1 MSDSEQ
7 VYQSEIFPKLT
18 VVIIYPES
26 ERYALLSK
34 QFEKSGHAFLLRDHD
49 MMVVDGD
56 AVGQSWFTPDHL
68 LVIQAHEAGHYMAGH
83 AGDAHA
89 ARDEAIERE
98 ADWLGYNLLKRKGE
112 TSAADLHSQEYEARY
127 DAPPGDH
134 DELMA
139 HLQKHLG
146 ESIQEK
152 KLRGYVRE
160 LLVEEKVLALGRC
173 FPFAYQ
179 KAEEWF
185 EAHFTKGGPGRRPKR
200 HPDLNDKS
208 KFKVVHGTVTD
219 KWKDPPKP
227 IVHGWVE
234 MGDLVFDDQT
244 KYTKPDGIAREFYYD
259 MYQPDPQ
266 NEYTAEEVLNNC
278 AKYGGEGPWNEEL
291 HATMLK
297 RDAWLDEGRLL
308 REFEDISPE
317 SERHPRHLKTVGQV
331 LDLIQRLQDE
341 TDKGGL
347 ATRIKSVGVEFAKV
361 AMGEIPIVG
370 GALGAADGLYAM
382 YQAGK
387 DDTVHSWDE
396 LEEYPILNRMDMHP
410 TLARHLD
417 PVTLRKIDNAY
428 QEYLGT
434 LSRAT
439 LVKDITDIDEF
450 AREWILD
457 DTTGQLDVELLK
469 EYLQKVMREE
479 AIAVAYKP
487 QSPAFEAYLKEYESI
502 SQENPFDWR
511 TRYFVMGETDDGKI
525 CVVQTSVQFF
535 DEAIH
540 MGSIQTTPP
549 GECEGKGYASKVMQ
563 RLIDLADKHG
573 VVMSLDPHPF
583 GQKTLGVG
591 DLKGWY
597 KRVGFKPDRNWG
609 GEWRRKPLAKEGQIR
624 RLVRSMLLAE
634 ATVLPNEYFEKIDGA
649 VKGSRFWEESNDF
662 DDIDIHEEGGQLQT
676 PAVASL
682 EAALRGAFTELGLD
696 VDIYASTFESDD
708 PSRILSPDH
717 PAYPNRWLIDA
728 RWYVSKQDPG
738 RNVVDL
744 QLMASNDEFD
754 PSDIDPGALVRD
766 ITQTVRHELVHYQQM
781 KKQAKNKGLDDIA
794 AFEEMV
800 NDPRQVP
807 PKHSQDI
814 RDYLDSHIEIDA
826 HAHDGAEELLAAY
839 GLTGALDMIRGDIDL
854 TDPKLPNGVRHYFE
868 QLPADS
874 PTLKKLRSK
883 LYTYIKLFNSR
894 VTESVLK
901 EGVQLG
907 DCYEAAAKYMMD
919 ECNFGADDCDLAL
932 VHGEVSGQGPL
943 EGVRYGHAWVEDGD
957 TVIDKSNGKDLRMPK
972 AIYYALG
979 QINRE
984 TFGADGY
991 DPVGGQNVHRYTW
1004 PEMRKKLLDY
1014 EHWGPWD
1021 LETSSGL

>member
-1 MSDSEQ
+1 VSDSEQ
-7 VYQSEIFPKLT
+7 VYQSEILPELT

-34 QFEKSGHAFLLRDHD
+34 QFEKSGHAFLLHDHN
-49 MMVVDGD
+49 MMVVDGG

-98 ADWLGYNLLKRKGE
+98 ADWLGYNLLKQKGE
-112 TSAADLHSQEYEARY
+112 TSAADIHSQEYEARY
-127 DAPPGDH
+127 DAPPADH
-134 DELMA
+134 NELMA
-139 HLQKHLG
+139 HLQKHLAKPI
-146 ESIQEK
+146 EEK
-152 KLRGYVRE
+152 SMNEGSLREYVRE
-160 LLVEEKVLALGRC
+160 LLVEENVLALGRC

-208 KFKVVHGTVTD
+208 KFKVVHGIVTD

-291 HATMLK
+291 YATMRK

-317 SERHPRHLKTVGQV
+317 NERHPRHLKTVGQV

-341 TDKGGL
+341 TDRGGL
-347 ATRIKSVGVEFAKV
+347 ATRIKNVGVEFAKV

-370 GALGAADGLYAM
+370 GALGAVDGLYAM

-387 DDTVHSWDE
+387 DDTTHSWDE

-417 PVTLRKIDNAY
+417 PVTLRKIDKAY

-434 LSRAT
+434 LSRDT
-439 LVKDITDIDEF
+439 FIIDITDIDDF
-450 AREWILD
+450 SREWILG
-457 DTTGQLDVELLK
+457 DTSGVLDVELMK
-469 EYLQKVMREE
+469 EY
-479 AIAVAYKP
+479 
-487 QSPAFEAYLKEYESI
+487 
-502 SQENPFDWR
+502 
-511 TRYFVMGETDDGKI
+511 
-525 CVVQTSVQFF
+525 VQRV
-535 DEAIH
+535 
-540 MGSIQTTPP
+540 
-549 GECEGKGYASKVMQ
+549 
-563 RLIDLADKHG
+563 L
-573 VVMSLDPHPF
+573 
-583 GQKTLGVG
+583 LG
-591 DLKGWY
+591 
-597 KRVGFKPDRNWG
+597 
-609 GEWRRKPLAKEGQIR
+609 
-624 RLVRSMLLAE
+624 E
-634 ATVLPNEYFEKIDGA
+634 ATVLPDEYFEKIDGA
-649 VKGSRFWEESNDF
+649 VEESRFWEESNDY
-662 DDIDIHEEGGQLQT
+662 DDIDIQGDGESLQT
-676 PAVASL
+676 PAAATL
-682 EAALRGAFTELGLD
+682 EFALGGVFAELGLD
-696 VDIYASTFESDD
+696 MDVYVSSFESDD
-708 PSRILSPDH
+708 PAYTLNPNH

-738 RNVVDL
+738 RNVIDL
-744 QLMASNDEFD
+744 QTMPLGDEFD
-754 PSDIDPGALVRD
+754 PNDLDPAALVRH

-781 KKQAKNKGLDDIA
+781 KKQALNKGLDDTA
-794 AFEEMV
+794 AFEEMI
-800 NDPRQVP
+800 NDPKQIPSKDSSDV
-807 PKHSQDI
+807 
-814 RDYLDSHIEIDA
+814 RDYLNSHIEIDA
-826 HAHDGAEELLAAY
+826 HAHDGAEELIAVY
-839 GLTGALDMIRGDIDL
+839 GKEGALDAIRGEVDL
-854 TDPKLPNGVRHYFE
+854 SDPDLPNALRHYFE
-868 QLPADS
+868 QLPATS
-874 PTLKKLRSK
+874 PTLKKFRSK
-883 LYTYIKLFNSR
+883 LYTYIKLFSSR
-894 VTESVLK
+894 MTESVLK
-901 EGVQLG
+901 EGAQLG

-919 ECNFGADDCDLAL
+919 ECNFGADDCDIVL
-932 VHGEVSGQGPL
+932 VHGEVGGQGPL

-972 AIYYALG
+972 VVYYALG

-984 TFGADGY
+984 TFGGGGY

-1004 PEMRKKLLDY
+1004 PEVRKKLLDY
-1014 EHWGPWD
+1014 KHWGPWD